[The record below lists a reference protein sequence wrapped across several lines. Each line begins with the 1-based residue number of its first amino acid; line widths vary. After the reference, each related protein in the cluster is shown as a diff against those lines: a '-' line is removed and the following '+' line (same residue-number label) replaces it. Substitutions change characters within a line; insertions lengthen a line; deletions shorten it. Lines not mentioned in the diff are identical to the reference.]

1 MWVSFGPYV
10 SVLSSFAL
18 IFLRKGDSWLLY
30 LRLISVLDVDITPL
44 NPLQPLP
51 FPILSFAYIFQSRIL
66 IYAGSNIYMRQQK
79 RNSPLED
86 YGYLVER
93 YQYQ

>member
-1 MWVSFGPYV
+1 MSLFWTIFFINLLPLIVWVSVSPRV

-18 IFLRKGDSWLLY
+18 IFLRKRDSWLLY
-30 LRLISVLDVDITPL
+30 LRLISVVDVDIIPM

-66 IYAGSNIYMRQQK
+66 IYAGSNIYMR
-79 RNSPLED
+79 
-86 YGYLVER
+86 
-93 YQYQ
+93 